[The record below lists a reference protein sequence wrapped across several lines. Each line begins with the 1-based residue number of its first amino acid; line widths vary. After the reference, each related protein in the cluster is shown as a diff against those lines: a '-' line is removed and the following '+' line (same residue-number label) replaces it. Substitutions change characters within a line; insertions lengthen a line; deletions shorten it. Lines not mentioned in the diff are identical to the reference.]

1 MAMTEKFTADDR
13 FLCFNAPSLFEA
25 IERREKKP
33 HQQQWNKYYFPAG
46 RLYLSLRRHSQ
57 MLQMPAYDLCRN
69 NHQLAEKGEKQ
80 NWSNLFWMNFSY
92 GIFSVAAPQKQHRT
106 KKQLSMKRI

>member
-25 IERREKKP
+25 IEKREKKP

-57 MLQMPAYDLCRN
+57 MPAIECSAMIYV
-69 NHQLAEKGEKQ
+69 EIIT
-80 NWSNLFWMNFSY
+80 NLLKKVKSKTDRIYSGWTFHMGFS
-92 GIFSVAAPQKQHRT
+92 A
-106 KKQLSMKRI
+106 